1 MPTSEN
7 SFWANFVERLFH
19 LSQANAGKRKA
30 GPLLE
35 GEMRSARLDSVTDC
49 NTEEALSAYL
59 K

>member
-35 GEMRSARLDSVTDC
+35 GG
-49 NTEEALSAYL
+49 